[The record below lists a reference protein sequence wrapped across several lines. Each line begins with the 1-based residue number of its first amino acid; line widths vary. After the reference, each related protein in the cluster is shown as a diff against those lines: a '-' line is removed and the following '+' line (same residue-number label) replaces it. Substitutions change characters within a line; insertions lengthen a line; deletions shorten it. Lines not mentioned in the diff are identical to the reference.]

1 MSAIRIDT
9 LPVLENLED
18 RDLVNFQ
25 RLVDG
30 VWTDY
35 HTDAATLQ
43 GAIRTFSLFVDF
55 ASPPPQPEDYIVYTP
70 AADELVVP
78 ICAWAIADD
87 PGDGAWS
94 YLIYDEN
101 FGTGALAGGDYV
113 FINGKYAA
121 PAAESGGNFTGMD
134 TPLTISY
141 GQSSPPPTTTVTIF
155 VQYAVVPKI

>member
-43 GAIRTFSLFVDF
+43 GAIRT
-55 ASPPPQPEDYIVYTP
+55 YIQFIDLRDTSGVTIITP

-78 ICAWAIADD
+78 IALWVVYTPDETPNGQQNSVQLFNGGGGPGLLAAQVIANATASVFNATDVGEMAD
-87 PGDGAWS
+87 LDQDLNLSWITSGA
-94 YLIYDEN
+94 N
-101 FGTGALAGGDYV
+101 GTAV
-113 FINGKYAA
+113 
-121 PAAESGGNFTGMD
+121 
-134 TPLTISY
+134 
-141 GQSSPPPTTTVTIF
+141 IF
-155 VQYAVVPKI
+155 AQYAILPKI